1 MKKQLLAVGIFL
13 FSFVLPVKTDAATF
27 NQIYAFGDS
36 LTDNGNLFAASGDTF
51 PPYPYYE
58 GRISNGPVWVEYL
71 AKDWGIKLNDFAY
84 AGATTG
90 TQNVVNQQYPQIQLP
105 PLPGL
110 SQEVQS
116 FVGNNPF
123 ADSQALY
130 IIWAGTN
137 DYLGGGITNP
147 SVPVTNLL
155 NSVTSLASVGAK
167 NFLIV
172 NLPNLGSIPATQGTA
187 NSENLNLLTGLYNSA
202 LSQTFNLF
210 SQQKPN
216 LDIQIFD
223 VNSFFNEVT
232 NNKQEFG
239 LTNVT
244 DACLNITAQ
253 TICSNPNQ
261 YLFWDSI
268 HPTTYADSLIAKEV
282 EKEIPESS
290 TTLSLLAVATLILTG
305 FVKRKYQIK

>member
-1 MKKQLLAVGIFL
+1 MKKELLAVGIFL
-13 FSFVLPVKTDAATF
+13 FSFVLSVKANAATF
-27 NQIYAFGDS
+27 DQIYAFGDS
-36 LTDNGNLFAASGDTF
+36 LTDNGNLFAASDDTF
-51 PPYPYYE
+51 PPYPYYD

-71 AKDWGIKLNDFAY
+71 AKDWGVKLNDFAY

-90 TQNVVNQQYPQIQLP
+90 TQNVVNQQYPQVKLP

-116 FVGNNPF
+116 FVGTNPST
-123 ADSQALY
+123 DSQALY

-137 DYLGGGITNP
+137 DYLSGGITNP
-147 SVPVTNLL
+147 SLPVTNLL
-155 NSVTSLASVGAK
+155 NSVISLASVGAK

-187 NSENLNLLTGLYNSA
+187 NSANLNLLTGLHNSV

-210 SQQKPN
+210 SQKNPN
-216 LDIQIFD
+216 LDVRIFD
-223 VNSFFNEVT
+223 VNSFFNEVI

-268 HPTTYADSLIAKEV
+268 HPTTYADSLIAEEV
-282 EKEIPESS
+282 EKEIPEPS
-290 TTLSLLAVATLILTG
+290 TTLSLLAVATLSLTG
-305 FVKRKYQIK
+305 FVKRKF